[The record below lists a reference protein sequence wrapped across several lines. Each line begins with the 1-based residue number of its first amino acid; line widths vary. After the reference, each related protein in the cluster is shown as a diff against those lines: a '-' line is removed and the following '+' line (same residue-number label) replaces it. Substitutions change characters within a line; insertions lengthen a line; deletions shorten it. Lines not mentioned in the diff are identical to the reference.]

1 MNYNLSNQYG
11 GLNPMYLAN
20 VLNIILIILAVIAV
34 ILVVLYFVGSK
45 LQTKQAAASK
55 TMQQMSMTVSLLVLD
70 KQKCHVKESG
80 LMKQVQD
87 AIPAYMKWRKL
98 PIVKARVI
106 KANIA
111 GGAQV
116 MSFICDPKVFKI
128 MPVKTEVKATIA
140 GIYITKLHSAK
151 GVDLSK
157 LK

>member
-1 MNYNLSNQYG
+1 MFLSI
-11 GLNPMYLAN
+11 
-20 VLNIILIILAVIAV
+20 LNIILIVLGVIVA
-34 ILVVLYFVGSK
+34 ILVVLYFIGSK
-45 LQTKQAAASK
+45 LQTKQAEANK
-55 TMQQMSMTVSLLVLD
+55 VMNQMAMTVSLLVLD
-70 KQKCHVKESG
+70 KQKLHVKDSG

-98 PIVKARVI
+98 PIVKARII

-116 MSFICDPKVFKI
+116 MSFICDPNVYKVL
-128 MPVKTEVKATIA
+128 PVKTEVKVTVS

-157 LK
+157 IKK

>member
-1 MNYNLSNQYG
+1 MFLLSVWNI
-11 GLNPMYLAN
+11 
-20 VLNIILIILAVIAV
+20 VLIVLGIIAVVLIIL
-34 ILVVLYFVGSK
+34 YFLGSK
-45 LQTKQAAASK
+45 LQTKQANADKA
-55 TMQQMSMTVSLLVLD
+55 MQQMSMVVSLLVID
-70 KQKCHVKESG
+70 KQKLRIKESG

-87 AIPAYMKWRKL
+87 AIPAYVRWRKF

-128 MPVKTEVKATIA
+128 MPVKTEVKVTIA

>member
-1 MNYNLSNQYG
+1 MFLLSVWNI
-11 GLNPMYLAN
+11 
-20 VLNIILIILAVIAV
+20 VLIVLGIIAVVLIIL
-34 ILVVLYFVGSK
+34 YFLGSK
-45 LQTKQAAASK
+45 LQTKQANADKA
-55 TMQQMSMTVSLLVLD
+55 MQQMSMVVSLLVID
-70 KQKCHVKESG
+70 KQKLRIKDSG

-87 AIPAYMKWRKL
+87 AIPAYVRWRKF

-128 MPVKTEVKATIA
+128 MPVKTEVKVTIA

>member
-1 MNYNLSNQYG
+1 MFLI
-11 GLNPMYLAN
+11 N
-20 VLNIILIILAVIAV
+20 VLNVILTVLGIVAV
-34 ILVVLYFVGSK
+34 ILVILYFVGSK
-45 LQTKQAAASK
+45 LQARQATADK
-55 TMQQMSMTVSLLVLD
+55 TMKQMSMVVSLLVID
-70 KQKCHVKESG
+70 KQKLHIKDSG

-87 AIPAYMKWRKL
+87 AIPAYIRWRKF
-98 PIVKARVI
+98 PIVKARII

-128 MPVKTEVKATIA
+128 MPVKTEVKVTLA

>member
-1 MNYNLSNQYG
+1 MFLLSVWNI
-11 GLNPMYLAN
+11 
-20 VLNIILIILAVIAV
+20 VLIVLGVIAV
-34 ILVVLYFVGSK
+34 ILVILYFLGSK
-45 LQTKQAAASK
+45 LQTKQANADKA
-55 TMQQMSMTVSLLVLD
+55 MQQMSMVVSLLVID
-70 KQKCHVKESG
+70 KQKLRVKDSG

-87 AIPAYMKWRKL
+87 AIPAYIRWRKF

-128 MPVKTEVKATIA
+128 MPVKTEVKVTIA

>member
-1 MNYNLSNQYG
+1 MFLLSVWNI
-11 GLNPMYLAN
+11 LLI
-20 VLNIILIILAVIAV
+20 VLGVIAV
-34 ILVVLYFVGSK
+34 ILVILYFLGSR
-45 LQTKQAAASK
+45 LQTRQANADKA
-55 TMQQMSMTVSLLVLD
+55 MQQMSMVVSLLVID
-70 KQKCHVKESG
+70 KQKLRVKDSG

-87 AIPAYMKWRKL
+87 AIPAYIRWRKF

-128 MPVKTEVKATIA
+128 IPVKTEVKVTVA

-157 LK
+157 LR

>member
-1 MNYNLSNQYG
+1 MFLISVWQV
-11 GLNPMYLAN
+11 
-20 VLNIILIILAVIAV
+20 VLIVLGVIAV
-34 ILVVLYFVGSK
+34 ILVILYFLGSK
-45 LQTKQAAASK
+45 LQTKQANADKA
-55 TMQQMSMTVSLLVLD
+55 MQQMSMVVSLLVID
-70 KQKCHVKESG
+70 KQKLRVKDSG

-87 AIPAYMKWRKL
+87 AIPAYIRWRKF

-106 KANIA
+106 KTNIA

-128 MPVKTEVKATIA
+128 MPVKTEVKVTIA

>member
-1 MNYNLSNQYG
+1 MF
-11 GLNPMYLAN
+11 LAN
-20 VLNIILIILAVIAV
+20 VLNIVLIVLGVIAV
-34 ILVVLYFVGSK
+34 ILVILYFLGSK
-45 LQTKQAAASK
+45 LQTKQANANKA
-55 TMQQMSMTVSLLVLD
+55 MQQMSMVVSLLVID
-70 KQKCHVKESG
+70 KQKLRVKDSG

-87 AIPAYMKWRKL
+87 AIPAYIRWRKF

-128 MPVKTEVKATIA
+128 MPVKTEVKVTIA
-140 GIYITKLHSAK
+140 GVYITKLHSAK

>member
-1 MNYNLSNQYG
+1 MFLEV
-11 GLNPMYLAN
+11 N
-20 VLNIILIILAVIAV
+20 VLQIVLIVLAVIAV
-34 ILVVLYFVGSK
+34 ILVTLYFVGSK
-45 LQTKQAAASK
+45 LQAKQVNTEKAMK
-55 TMQQMSMTVSLLVLD
+55 QMSMVVSLLVLSKD
-70 KQKCHVKESG
+70 KLHIKDSG

-87 AIPAYMKWRKL
+87 AIPAYMKWRKF

-116 MSFICDPKVFKI
+116 MSFICDPKVYKI
-128 MPVKTEVKATIA
+128 MPVKTEVKVTIA

-157 LK
+157 LNKK

>member
-1 MNYNLSNQYG
+1 MFLITVWQ
-11 GLNPMYLAN
+11 
-20 VLNIILIILAVIAV
+20 IILIVIGVIAIILV
-34 ILVVLYFVGSK
+34 ILYFLGSK
-45 LQTKQAAASK
+45 LMDKQASAEKA
-55 TMQQMSMTVSLLVLD
+55 MQQMSMTMSLLVID
-70 KQKCHVKESG
+70 KKKLHVKDSG

-128 MPVKTEVKATIA
+128 LPVKTEVKVTIA
-140 GIYITKLHSAK
+140 GVYITKLHSAK

-157 LK
+157 LKK

>member
-1 MNYNLSNQYG
+1 MFLI
-11 GLNPMYLAN
+11 N
-20 VLNIILIILAVIAV
+20 VWQIVLIVLGVIAV
-34 ILVVLYFVGSK
+34 ILVILYFLGSK
-45 LQTKQAAASK
+45 LQTKQANANK
-55 TMQQMSMTVSLLVLD
+55 TMQQMSMVVSLLVID
-70 KQKCHVKESG
+70 KQKLRVKDSG

-87 AIPAYMKWRKL
+87 AIPAYIRWRKF

-128 MPVKTEVKATIA
+128 IPVKTEVKVTIA

-157 LK
+157 HR

>member
-1 MNYNLSNQYG
+1 MFLI
-11 GLNPMYLAN
+11 N
-20 VLNIILIILAVIAV
+20 VWQIVLIVLGVIAV
-34 ILVVLYFVGSK
+34 ILVILYFLGSK
-45 LQTKQAAASK
+45 LQTKQANANKA
-55 TMQQMSMTVSLLVLD
+55 MQQMSMVVSLLVID
-70 KQKCHVKESG
+70 KQKLRIKESG

-87 AIPAYMKWRKL
+87 AIPAYVRWRKF

-128 MPVKTEVKATIA
+128 MPVKTEVKVTIA

>member
-1 MNYNLSNQYG
+1 MF
-11 GLNPMYLAN
+11 LAVN
-20 VLNIILIILAVIAV
+20 VWQIVLIVLAVIAV
-34 ILVVLYFVGSK
+34 ILVILYFVGSK
-45 LQTKQAAASK
+45 LQAKQANTEK
-55 TMQQMSMTVSLLVLD
+55 TMKQMSMVVSLLVLSKD
-70 KQKCHVKESG
+70 KLHIKDSG

-87 AIPAYMKWRKL
+87 AIPAYMRWRKF
-98 PIVKARVI
+98 PIVKARII

-128 MPVKTEVKATIA
+128 MPVKTEVKVTIA

-157 LK
+157 IK

>member
-1 MNYNLSNQYG
+1 VYKRQL
-11 GLNPMYLAN
+11 
-20 VLNIILIILAVIAV
+20 VI
-34 ILVVLYFVGSK
+34 LYFVGSK
-45 LQTKQAAASK
+45 LQAKQATADKA
-55 TMQQMSMTVSLLVLD
+55 MQQMSMTVSLLILD
-70 KQKCHVKESG
+70 KQKLRVKDSG

-87 AIPAYMKWRKL
+87 AIPAYIRWRKF
-98 PIVKARVI
+98 PIVKARII

-116 MSFICDPKVFKI
+116 MSFICDPKVYKI
-128 MPVKTEVKATIA
+128 LPVKTEVKVTIA

>member
-1 MNYNLSNQYG
+1 MFLKISVLSI
-11 GLNPMYLAN
+11 
-20 VLNIILIILAVIAV
+20 VLIVLAVIAV
-34 ILVVLYFVGSK
+34 ILVILYFAGSK
-45 LQTKQAAASK
+45 LQAKQANTDKA
-55 TMQQMSMTVSLLVLD
+55 MQQMSMVVSLLVLD
-70 KQKCHVKESG
+70 KQKLRVKDSG

-87 AIPAYMKWRKL
+87 AIPAYLRWRKF
-98 PIVKARVI
+98 PIVKARII
-106 KANIA
+106 KANVA

-128 MPVKTEVKATIA
+128 LPVKTEVKVTIA

>member
-1 MNYNLSNQYG
+1 MFLLSVWNI
-11 GLNPMYLAN
+11 
-20 VLNIILIILAVIAV
+20 VLIVLGIIAVVLIIL
-34 ILVVLYFVGSK
+34 YFLGSK
-45 LQTKQAAASK
+45 LHTKQANADKA
-55 TMQQMSMTVSLLVLD
+55 MQQMSMVVSLLVID
-70 KQKCHVKESG
+70 KQKLRIKDSG

-87 AIPAYMKWRKL
+87 AIPAYVRWRKF

-128 MPVKTEVKATIA
+128 MPVKTEVKVTIA

>member
-1 MNYNLSNQYG
+1 MFLMS
-11 GLNPMYLAN
+11 
-20 VLNIILIILAVIAV
+20 VLNIVLIVIGVIAL
-34 ILVVLYFVGSK
+34 ILVILYFVGTK
-45 LQTKQAAASK
+45 LQAKQVNADKA
-55 TMQQMSMTVSLLVLD
+55 MQQMSMVVSLLVID
-70 KQKCHVKESG
+70 KQKLRVKDSG

-87 AIPAYMKWRKL
+87 AIPAYMRWRKF
-98 PIVKARVI
+98 PIVKARII

-116 MSFICDPKVFKI
+116 MSFICDPKVYKI
-128 MPVKTEVKATIA
+128 MPVKTEVKVTIA

>member
-1 MNYNLSNQYG
+1 MFLV
-11 GLNPMYLAN
+11 N
-20 VLNIILIILAVIAV
+20 VLNIVLIVIVVIAV
-34 ILVVLYFVGSK
+34 VLAILYFVGSR
-45 LQTKQAAASK
+45 LQEKQVNADKAMK
-55 TMQQMSMTVSLLVLD
+55 QMSMVVSLLVID
-70 KQKCHVKESG
+70 KQKCHIKDSG

-98 PIVKARVI
+98 PIVKARII

-116 MSFICDPKVFKI
+116 MSFICDEKVFKI
-128 MPVKTEVKATIA
+128 LPVKTEVKVTIA

-157 LK
+157 LKK

>member
-1 MNYNLSNQYG
+1 MFLISVWQV
-11 GLNPMYLAN
+11 
-20 VLNIILIILAVIAV
+20 VLIVLGVIAV
-34 ILVVLYFVGSK
+34 VLVILYFLGSK
-45 LQTKQAAASK
+45 LQTKQANADKA
-55 TMQQMSMTVSLLVLD
+55 MQQMSMVVSLLVID
-70 KQKCHVKESG
+70 KQKLRVKDSG

-87 AIPAYMKWRKL
+87 AIPAYIRWRKF

-128 MPVKTEVKATIA
+128 MPVKTEVKVTIA

>member
-1 MNYNLSNQYG
+1 MFLLS
-11 GLNPMYLAN
+11 
-20 VLNIILIILAVIAV
+20 VLNIVLIVLAVIAV
-34 ILVVLYFVGSK
+34 ILVILYFVGSK
-45 LQTKQAAASK
+45 LQTKQANADKAMK
-55 TMQQMSMTVSLLVLD
+55 QMSMVVSLLVLD
-70 KQKCHVKESG
+70 KQKCHIKDSG

-87 AIPAYMKWRKL
+87 AIPAYMKWRKF
-98 PIVKARVI
+98 PIVKARII
-106 KANIA
+106 KANVA

-128 MPVKTEVKATIA
+128 MPVKTEVKVTVA

>member
-1 MNYNLSNQYG
+1 MFLIS
-11 GLNPMYLAN
+11 
-20 VLNIILIILAVIAV
+20 VLHIILIIVAVIAV
-34 ILVVLYFVGSK
+34 ILVILYFAGSK
-45 LQTKQAAASK
+45 LMEKQASTEKAMK
-55 TMQQMSMTVSLLVLD
+55 QMSMVMTLLVID
-70 KQKCHVKESG
+70 KQKLHVKDSG

-87 AIPAYMKWRKL
+87 AIPAYMKWTKL
-98 PIVKARVI
+98 PIVKARII

-116 MSFICDPKVFKI
+116 MSFICDPKVYKI
-128 MPVKTEVKATIA
+128 MPVKTEVKVTIA